1 MKKTHLTRALFVAG
15 AVALA
20 GAAQADAIFYPNGT
34 MVELGE
40 NGADNI
46 VWNADGTIRS
56 AGVVDTTVLGGP
68 AAVSS
73 TTVTTVPTVE
83 YVYVQPNIDFDR
95 HAVRAQID
103 HPHVAVTTSSTQVM
117 GAAPVHDDKNFN
129 VPARAGEAS
138 TMTHGAPNLVTTNDT
153 FVVGSRS
160 IPHSAIV
167 VGQPYYVLSY

>member
-1 MKKTHLTRALFVAG
+1 MKKTHLTRALLVAG

-20 GAAQADAIFYPNGT
+20 GAAQADAIFYPDGT

-40 NGADNI
+40 NGADQLA
-46 VWNADGTIRS
+46 WNDDGTLRT
-56 AGVVDTTVLGGP
+56 AGIVDTTVLGGP
-68 AAVSS
+68 AAVTS

-103 HPHVAVTTSSTQVM
+103 HPPVAMTSSSTHVL
-117 GAAPVHDDKNFN
+117 GAGPAHDDKNFN

-138 TMTHGAPNLVTTNDT
+138 TMTNGAPNLVTSNDS
-153 FVVGSRS
+153 FMVGSTAIPYSS
-160 IPHSAIV
+160 IT